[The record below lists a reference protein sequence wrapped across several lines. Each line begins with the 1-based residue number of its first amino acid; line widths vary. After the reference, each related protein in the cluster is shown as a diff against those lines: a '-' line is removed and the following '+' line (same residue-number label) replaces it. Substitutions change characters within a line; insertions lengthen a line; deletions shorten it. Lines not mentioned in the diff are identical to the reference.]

1 MIRRV
6 ILFRKLSK
14 GSFFWKIRQVELG
27 DMDKILNLSG
37 GKFFADPVFR
47 LSVAPPHSEHR
58 DRNGVNYT

>member
-1 MIRRV
+1 
-6 ILFRKLSK
+6 
-14 GSFFWKIRQVELG
+14 
-27 DMDKILNLSG
+27 MDKILNLSG